1 MNNEQQQADAIDWE
15 KAGYLLKAI
24 GHPVRLQVISLL
36 SQHEQ
41 MTVNDLVRET
51 GCEQSL
57 LSHHLI
63 GMRLKGILTAR
74 KEGLFVHYALR
85 ERNVVKILDCIR
97 HCDCIM

>member
-1 MNNEQQQADAIDWE
+1 MITKVAPTEEIDWE

-24 GHPVRLQVISLL
+24 AHPVRLQVIMLL
-36 SQHEQ
+36 SQQ
-41 MTVNDLVRET
+41 QNMTVNELCKET

-57 LSHHLI
+57 LSHHLT
-63 GMRLKGILTAR
+63 GMRLKGILSSA
-74 KEGLFVHYALR
+74 KEGQFVYYALK